1 MRFFGICGIFLG
13 VLKHS
18 RFGRWFLREPINGW
32 DSFNLLEIMRWS
44 RWRLISRLVLSV
56 TASGK
61 VLTAFYS
68 CLRLNTLL
76 TSEPQTFREGLA
88 SVSINYSQRWSG
100 ARLLCQ
106 LQSLPFFL
114 SKFQHRS
121 EEERKMPMVGGSEER
136 SGRLAI
142 APWATVAQFL
152 LLTSSWSYSTHTNW
166 VFLYNHLC
174 LCWSNPQMFPPFLML
189 HLTHALVTPGTLSEQ
204 VFAQS
209 WFLNKL
215 WLRS

>member
-1 MRFFGICGIFLG
+1 MRFFGKCGIFLG

-76 TSEPQTFREGLA
+76 TSEPQTNIQGRCGVGIYILFSEMKCCTFALPVTKFA
-88 SVSINYSQRWSG
+88 LFSSQSFNTDLRRRGRCRWSAG
-100 ARLLCQ
+100 QRREAGGWRSRRGQRLP
-106 LQSLPFFL
+106 SF
-114 SKFQHRS
+114 
-121 EEERKMPMVGGSEER
+121 
-136 SGRLAI
+136 
-142 APWATVAQFL
+142 
-152 LLTSSWSYSTHTNW
+152 SY
-166 VFLYNHLC
+166 
-174 LCWSNPQMFPPFLML
+174 
-189 HLTHALVTPGTLSEQ
+189 
-204 VFAQS
+204 
-209 WFLNKL
+209 
-215 WLRS
+215 